1 MAVAVVGLKEGALV
15 AGNAKP
21 GEAVEDHAGVRLGAA
36 LAVGILDP
44 KEEGAA
50 GMTGEEP
57 VEESGPGTADVEV
70 SGGRRREANA
80 RRGHW
85 WSTEREGFE
94 PSIGVDPLCR
104 FSKPVPSA
112 TRPPLPERWKMAGD
126 HELGKGRVPHH
137 CTAYLRGEATLASRA
152 LGSSS

>member
-15 AGNAKP
+15 AGNAEP
-21 GEAVEDHAGVRLGAA
+21 VEAVEDHAGVRLGAA

-112 TRPPLPERWKMAGD
+112 TRPPLQALRRKQLNPSPPVGGTPV
-126 HELGKGRVPHH
+126 LG
-137 CTAYLRGEATLASRA
+137 TLSQTLRRIGTLDD
-152 LGSSS
+152 GS